1 MFLPLEFGYGLS
13 YSNFTYN
20 NLAKDATFHA
30 DFEAIQ
36 TTNEKFK
43 GQNQGESLYD
53 TLLTV
58 SVDVK
63 NVGDVVAC
71 EVAQLV
77 SLVGFFEI
85 ELQS

>member
-1 MFLPLEFGYGLS
+1 
-13 YSNFTYN
+13 
-20 NLAKDATFHA
+20 
-30 DFEAIQ
+30 
-36 TTNEKFK
+36 
-43 GQNQGESLYD
+43 LYD

-77 SLVGFFEI
+77 SLLGFFEV
-85 ELQS
+85 ELQSSRDALLQYVQYPEGVDQPPKQLRGFDKAKRLGHGETKTLSFP